1 VSALGNRTAILTLS
15 RLANYGLMLISPVFL
30 VRLLSVAD
38 FGRYR
43 EFLLYASLLQAFAQF
58 SINDSLLYCVPANPA
73 SPWRVVRQTAVLTF
87 CSSSLVVL
95 VLAILD
101 TASSGAIVHGYLV
114 PLVAY
119 ILVSVN
125 LDFWEHLWI
134 ANGRALWVLLYSAGR
149 LSIRVVVV
157 VVTAALTRD
166 FHTVIWALVVMEG
179 ARFAAAGIGLLMFDR
194 SRREPRLREP
204 WRDQMRYCLP
214 SGSATL
220 LMSLNRNLS
229 NVLVARMLGP
239 VALAQYAIGRFGEPI
254 VSTFRNSVSATIL
267 PEMVRKDRG
276 GAGSGSALELW
287 QKATV
292 INAILLFPIIAL
304 VVRYAEPLVTLLFGT
319 NYVAAALIMKIY
331 MVVVVRECFDFAPA
345 LRAVNRARCI
355 VESIVAGLVTGV
367 IAMLLLVPV
376 SGLTGAMFA
385 VVISSYVDGL
395 WMAWRM
401 LSAYHVGVRQLLPWR
416 SLAKTAL
423 AAAMAAVLLVSS
435 VWTDM
440 FGRAGI
446 VIGGLVYLA
455 AFAVLLQLMRI
466 PEAMVVQAWGK
477 RLVLRHTQA
486 RS

>member
-1 VSALGNRTAILTLS
+1 MSDLGNRTAILTLS

-30 VRLLSVAD
+30 VRLLTVAD

-43 EFLLYASLLQAFAQF
+43 EFLLYGSILVTFAQF
-58 SINDSLLYCVPANPA
+58 SINDSLLYCIPANPG

-87 CSSSLVVL
+87 CTSSLVAL
-95 VLAILD
+95 VLTILD
-101 TASSGAIVHGYLV
+101 TASGGAIVHGYLV
-114 PLVAY
+114 PLVAF

-125 LDFWEHLWI
+125 LDFWEFLWV
-134 ANGRALWVLLYSAGR
+134 ANGRAFWVLLYSAGR
-149 LSIRVVVV
+149 LSVRVVVV

-166 FHTVIWALVVMEG
+166 FRMVIWALVAAEAVRLG
-179 ARFAAAGIGLLMFDR
+179 AAGVGLLMFDR

-204 WRDQMRYCLP
+204 WRGQLRYCLP

-229 NVLVARMLGP
+229 NVLVARLLGP

-254 VSTFRNSVSATIL
+254 VATFRNSVSATIL

-276 GAGSGSALELW
+276 GARGGSALELW

-304 VVRYAEPLVTLLFGT
+304 VVRYAEPLVTILFGA
-319 NYVAAALIMKIY
+319 NYITAALIMKIY
-331 MVVVVRECFDFAPA
+331 MLVVVRECFDFAPA

-355 VESIVAGLVTGV
+355 VESIVAGLVTCLV
-367 IAMLLLVPV
+367 AMLVLIPL
-376 SGLTGAMFA
+376 SGLAGAMFA

-401 LSAYHVGVRQLLPWR
+401 LSAYRVGMRQLLPWR

-423 AAAMAAVLLVSS
+423 AAAMASVLLVSS
-435 VWTDM
+435 VWTDV

-446 VIGGLVYLA
+446 VIAGLVYLA
-455 AFAVLLQLMRI
+455 AFALLLQLMRI
-466 PEAMVVQAWGK
+466 PEAMMMQAWGK
-477 RLVLRHTQA
+477 RLVLRHIQA